1 MSCLSVPIICLLLDK
16 NAKLQLEYTLPT
28 FLLLP
33 EKSQENKQKTL
44 KNKQENWLST
54 EKKQAQVM
62 MGKKT

>member
-54 EKKQAQVM
+54 EEKENKLRL
-62 MGKKT
+62 